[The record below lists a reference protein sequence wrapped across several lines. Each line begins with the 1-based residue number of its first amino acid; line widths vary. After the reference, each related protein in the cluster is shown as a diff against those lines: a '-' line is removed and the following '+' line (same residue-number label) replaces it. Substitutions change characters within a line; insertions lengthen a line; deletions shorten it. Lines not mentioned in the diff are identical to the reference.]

1 MTTELKY
8 TSCWGFAMETAEKSE
23 IIGKLARRDIW
34 EQLNQTQEE
43 CAELIAAIN
52 HFRRGKK
59 GDRYQDLCAE
69 VADVKIMIDQLCIIL
84 DSDVIDKITI
94 EKLCRAKERIENG
107 QL

>member
-1 MTTELKY
+1 MGITER
-8 TSCWGFAMETAEKSE
+8 TS
-23 IIGKLARRDIW
+23 IISKLASRDIW

-52 HFRRGKK
+52 NFRRGKK

-69 VADVKIMIDQLCIIL
+69 VADVKIMIEQLCIIL
-84 DSDVIDKITI
+84 DRDSIEKVMI
-94 EKLCRAKERIENG
+94 EKLSRAKERIENG

>member
-1 MTTELKY
+1 MD
-8 TSCWGFAMETAEKSE
+8 TAEKGK
-23 IIGKLARRDIW
+23 IIGKLASRDIW

-52 HFRRGKK
+52 HFRRGKR

-69 VADVKIMIDQLCIIL
+69 VADVKIMIEQLCIIL
-84 DSDVIDKITI
+84 DSETIDKITI
-94 EKLCRAKERIENG
+94 EKLCRAKERIQNG

>member
-1 MTTELKY
+1 MGITER
-8 TSCWGFAMETAEKSE
+8 TS
-23 IIGKLARRDIW
+23 IISKLASRDIW

-43 CAELIAAIN
+43 CAELIAGIN

-69 VADVKIMIDQLCIIL
+69 VADVKIMIEQLCIIL
-84 DSDVIDKITI
+84 DRDSIEKVMI
-94 EKLCRAKERIENG
+94 EKLSRAKERIENG

>member
-1 MTTELKY
+1 MGITERTY
-8 TSCWGFAMETAEKSE
+8 
-23 IIGKLARRDIW
+23 IISKLASRDIW

-69 VADVKIMIDQLCIIL
+69 VADVKIMIEQLCIIL
-84 DSDVIDKITI
+84 DRDSIEKVMI
-94 EKLCRAKERIENG
+94 EKLSRAKERIENG

>member
-1 MTTELKY
+1 MRITER
-8 TSCWGFAMETAEKSE
+8 TS
-23 IIGKLARRDIW
+23 IISKLASRDIW

-69 VADVKIMIDQLCIIL
+69 VADVKIMIEQLCIIL
-84 DSDVIDKITI
+84 DRDSIEKVMI
-94 EKLCRAKERIENG
+94 EKLSRAKERIENG

>member
-1 MTTELKY
+1 MGITER
-8 TSCWGFAMETAEKSE
+8 TS
-23 IIGKLARRDIW
+23 IISKLASRDIW

-69 VADVKIMIDQLCIIL
+69 VADVKIMIEQLCIIL
-84 DSDVIDKITI
+84 DRDSIEKVMI
-94 EKLCRAKERIENG
+94 EKLSRAKERIENG

>member
-1 MTTELKY
+1 MVKTELV
-8 TSCWGFAMETAEKSE
+8 G
-23 IIGKLARRDIW
+23 IINKLASRDIW

-69 VADVKIMIDQLCIIL
+69 VADVKIMIEQLCIIL
-84 DSDVIDKITI
+84 DRDSIDKIMI
-94 EKLCRAKERIENG
+94 EKLSRAKERIENG

>member
-1 MTTELKY
+1 MVITER
-8 TSCWGFAMETAEKSE
+8 TS
-23 IIGKLARRDIW
+23 IIAKLASRDVW
-34 EQLNQTQEE
+34 EQLNQVQEE

-69 VADVKIMIDQLCIIL
+69 VADVKIMIEQLCIIL
-84 DSDVIDKITI
+84 DRDSI
-94 EKLCRAKERIENG
+94 EKIMVEKLSRAKERIENG

>member
-1 MTTELKY
+1 MGITER
-8 TSCWGFAMETAEKSE
+8 TS
-23 IIGKLARRDIW
+23 IISKLASRDIW

-69 VADVKIMIDQLCIIL
+69 VADVKIMIEQLCIIL
-84 DSDVIDKITI
+84 DRESIEKVMI
-94 EKLCRAKERIENG
+94 EKLSRAKERIENG